1 MIKARL
7 LSSVAAALAASVALA
22 AQAGEV
28 TRAGTL
34 EIDTPW
40 ARASVGTG
48 RPTAAYLTIR
58 NTGDRP
64 DRLIEVTTPVAGHA
78 ATHAMVHEGGV
89 MKMRPAGP
97 LEIPPGGELRLAPR
111 GELHIMLMAAQRA
124 AEGRRKPAAHAGLRE
139 RGRDHPGGADRR
151 HGGRR
156 AAAVSLSARGPRAQ
170 FRSRATRKPLV

>member
-1 MIKARL
+1 MIKSRL
-7 LSSVAAALAASVALA
+7 LSCVAAALAATVALA
-22 AQAGEV
+22 VQAGEV
-28 TRAGTL
+28 IRAGKL

-89 MKMRPAGP
+89 MRMRPAGP
-97 LEIPPGGELRLAPR
+97 LEIPPGGELRLAPG
-111 GELHIMLMAAQRA
+111 GELHIMLMALKEPLK
-124 AEGRRKPAAHAGLRE
+124 EGASLPLTLVFESAGEITLE
-139 RGRDHPGGADRR
+139 APIAGMASDAP
-151 HGGRR
+151 
-156 AAAVSLSARGPRAQ
+156 P
-170 FRSRATRKPLV
+170 P

>member
-1 MIKARL
+1 LIKARL
-7 LSSVAAALAASVALA
+7 LSSVAAALAATVALA
-22 AQAGEV
+22 VQAGEV

-97 LEIPPGGELRLAPR
+97 LEIPPGGELRLAPG
-111 GELHIMLMAAQRA
+111 GERHIMLMELKEPLKEGASLPLTLVFESAGEITLEAPIAGMAADA
-124 AEGRRKPAAHAGLRE
+124 P
-139 RGRDHPGGADRR
+139 P
-151 HGGRR
+151 
-156 AAAVSLSARGPRAQ
+156 P
-170 FRSRATRKPLV
+170 